1 MALMELVLLGTGSPL
16 PSVNRCGGGQL
27 IIAAGETTLVDCG
40 PGIMRRMYEL
50 NISPASV
57 GTVFLTH
64 LHSDHITDFADLL
77 VSGWIRGRSRPLV
90 VYGPAGARDTV
101 AGFHAALAADRR
113 YRIAH
118 HGEKLPVEGADCDVH
133 EVEATD
139 DARLIAT
146 LGDMHVDAFLV
157 DHRPVVP
164 AFGFRF
170 RRQGKSIVI
179 SGDTRRCD
187 ALVRAAQGADIFVCE
202 ALHHGMLGAL
212 IARQRDAGLTAQA
225 AMLTEAIDY
234 HVAPLDVAAMARDAG
249 VKHLV
254 LSHLIP
260 PIPDE
265 GPLVDAFIA
274 GMADVFT
281 GELTVGRD
289 TRRFEC

>member
-1 MALMELVLLGTGSPL
+1 MQLVLLGTGCPL
-16 PSVNRCGGGQL
+16 PAVNRCGGGQL
-27 IIAAGETTLVDCG
+27 VIAGEETALVDCG
-40 PGIMRRMYEL
+40 PGIMRRIYEL
-50 NISPASV
+50 NISPASI

-90 VYGPAGARDTV
+90 VYGPAGTRDTIE
-101 AGFHAALAADRR
+101 GFRAALAADRR
-113 YRIAH
+113 YRIDH
-118 HGEKLPVEGADCDVH
+118 HGEKLPADGAACDVR

-139 DARLIAT
+139 DARRIAAV
-146 LGDMHVDAFLV
+146 GDMEVDAFLV
-157 DHRPVVP
+157 DHRPVWP

-170 RRQGKSIVI
+170 RRSGRTIVF

-187 ALVRAAQGADIFVCE
+187 ALVRAAQDADIFVCE
-202 ALHHGMLGAL
+202 ALHHGLLGAV
-212 IARQRDAGLTAQA
+212 IERQRQAGLTAQA
-225 AMLTEAIDY
+225 TMLTEAMEY
-234 HVAPLDVAAMARDAG
+234 HIASLEVAEVAHDAR

-274 GMADVFT
+274 GMREIYGGT
-281 GELTVGRD
+281 MTVGHD
-289 TRRFEC
+289 TQRFEC